1 MRGLL
6 CRRCRKGALDDRFP
20 EKGRSIVSISPAQV
34 TEARRLLRR
43 GSTWLAKASHVDYS
57 TVVGAQQSRATDP
70 DPSVMAALRRTLE
83 AAGVEFPS
91 EEEGGAAVRLRKPS
105 AAA

>member
-1 MRGLL
+1 M
-6 CRRCRKGALDDRFP
+6 
-20 EKGRSIVSISPAQV
+20 SISPTQI

-57 TVVGAQQSRATDP
+57 TVVGAQQSRGFAAADP
-70 DPSVMAALRRTLE
+70 TVMDALRRALE
-83 AAGVEFPS
+83 AAGIEFTT
-91 EEEGGAAVRLRKPS
+91 EDEGGAAVRLRTPS